1 MGILRKKKKPVDYE
15 VDPAWRDQLRAVW
28 DDERRRLTDSDVDMF
43 LEASVM
49 QTAPKHEHL
58 LAWGELEDFL
68 DRLAIEHPVPG
79 NRARARHAKK
89 VLEWVR
95 EQALRDGR
103 EWAVKHAD

>member
-68 DRLAIEHPVPG
+68 DKLATHHVPKQ
-79 NRARARHAKK
+79 RARARHARK
-89 VLEWVR
+89 VMEWVR
-95 EQALRDGR
+95 EQAEQDRQ
-103 EWAVKHAD
+103 EWAVKYDS